1 MPKPIPPSPSSTA
14 DQPTLPLSALPQDG
28 DAPVTLGT
36 LGPVTVGT
44 VGLGASASKTPRV
57 VPQEFAGYRRVR
69 QLGIGGMGEVHLA
82 HHQRLNRHVALKLLR
97 PNVSDDQD
105 FNARFLRE
113 AKAMAAVNH
122 VNVVAIHDAG
132 EVDGFLFMAIEYV
145 EGTDVGKLLKTRGVL
160 DEATALTIMIGCCRG
175 LEAIH
180 AAGLVHRDIKPAN
193 IFLDRQGEPK
203 IGDLGLARHA
213 DGDDRMTMT
222 GSAWG
227 TPAYMP
233 PEQLRGVADIDIRCD
248 LYALGATL
256 FTLLTGSEPFTGQTA
271 FVITTRILTEAA
283 PDPRTLNRTV
293 SPALA
298 AIIRACLEKD
308 RDKRYP
314 TPTALRIDLE
324 RARDHLP
331 LAFASLA
338 SIANTPPGEAAPPI
352 IGATARRPPSPAAAA
367 AGSLQVNATLA
378 KFLVYGTAAGLLA
391 LVIWSLRGGTTAMVQ
406 KLPILVPETDT
417 TALLKPSQPWMQ
429 VEDRDGIGAWARLV
443 VNKVPVRLRHLP
455 AGTFRMGS
463 PLTESGRSASE
474 TPHQVTLSTSFWI
487 CETEVTRDL
496 WAEVMGNGIPGTE
509 PVINVSWHDARDFLN
524 ALGARVPGLNAQLP
538 TEAQW
543 EYACRAGSGEAF
555 PGGPH
560 ADPSEAVAVKALRSV
575 ASGKPN
581 RFGLFDLP
589 GNVREWCLDNWDGL
603 EALPELADS
612 DPLSR
617 FGTLSVVRGGAW
629 DAGEDAARSAA
640 RIAIDPQQR
649 LIDVGF
655 RFVVEDPPD
664 VQP

>member
-1 MPKPIPPSPSSTA
+1 M
-14 DQPTLPLSALPQDG
+14 PLSALPQDG
-28 DAPVTLGT
+28 DA

-44 VGLGASASKTPRV
+44 LGPLTVGTVGIGSVGTANGANKTPRV
-57 VPQEFAGYRRVR
+57 VPEEFAGYRRVR

-145 EGTDVGKLLKTRGVL
+145 EGTDVGKLLKTRGIL
-160 DEATALTIMIGCCRG
+160 DEATALKIMIGCCRG

-203 IGDLGLARHA
+203 IGDLGLARHV

-256 FTLLTGSEPFTGQTA
+256 FTVLTGSEPFTGQTA
-271 FVITTRILTEAA
+271 FVVTTRILTEAA
-283 PDPRTLNRTV
+283 PDPRALNRTV

-298 AIIRACLEKD
+298 AIIRTCLEKD

-331 LAFASLA
+331 LAFASL
-338 SIANTPPGEAAPPI
+338 SNSPVGEAAAPI
-352 IGATARRPPSPAAAA
+352 IGATARRAPSPAAAA
-367 AGSLQVNATLA
+367 GGSLQVNATLV
-378 KFLVYGTAAGLLA
+378 KFLVYGTAVGLLA

-406 KLPILVPETDT
+406 KLPILLPETDT
-417 TALLKPSQPWMQ
+417 TPLLKPSQPWMQ
-429 VEDRDGIGAWARLV
+429 VEDRDGLGAWARIV
-443 VNKVPVRLRHLP
+443 VNKVPMRLRHLP

-463 PLTESGRSASE
+463 PLNESGRLASE

-496 WAEVMGNGIPGTE
+496 WAEVMGNGAPAPAPAPGTE
-509 PVINVSWHDARDFLN
+509 PVANVSWHDAHDFLN
-524 ALGARVPGLNAQLP
+524 ALGERLPGLHAQLP

-543 EYACRAGSGEAF
+543 EYACRAGSSEAF
-555 PGGPH
+555 AGGPH
-560 ADPSEAVAVKALRSV
+560 ADPGEAISVKTMRNV

-581 RFGLFDLP
+581 RFGLFDLH

-640 RIAIDPQQR
+640 RIAVDPQQR
-649 LIDVGF
+649 MIDIGF
-655 RFVVEDPPD
+655 RFVVEDPPE
-664 VQP
+664 VRP